1 MSRRKS
7 SIKNITVALIS
18 EAVVALVGF
27 LFPQAIIVNYG
38 SRANGLITSLQQFIQ
53 YFTLIEAGLSGAA
66 MYALYKP
73 LAENDTALIER
84 ILYSAKRMYR
94 KMGVAFVLLVA
105 VASVV
110 YPAFIADTGYPYWM
124 VSLLFCLI
132 GLNGATQLLFIGKYK
147 VLLNASQNSRYVV
160 LLNSV
165 TTCIF
170 SLVIVILSYWQI
182 PVLMTVALGA
192 SAYLLRAWGFHLVVR
207 KKFSQYSYQSTGE
220 EYHFKNQREVFIQ
233 QILTMLVMNAGI
245 LILSFSK
252 TDMAEI
258 SVFTV
263 YNLVL
268 TAVFM
273 LTNAAH
279 NGVSASFGDLIA
291 RQDKA
296 RLRKAY
302 GEYEMLYQVFFV
314 MVFSCVS
321 VLYMPFMRIYTRG
334 FTDAQYV
341 RSTLCMLFS
350 ILGAVWSIR
359 IQQSVIIVAA
369 GKFKEI
375 QRASVIEAA
384 LALILCAS
392 GLFLGGLE
400 GLMIGRIL
408 AAVYRMIDFTRFSHR
423 HVMELNTGFTW
434 KGVAASALVIVGM
447 NRMSTGVL
455 RKLTIDTYGKWIVL
469 AGGVAVFSAIAG
481 LLVSVLLYRKEAMSL
496 IKRFGKRG

>member
-7 SIKNITVALIS
+7 SIKNIVVALIS

-66 MYALYKP
+66 MYALYRP

-84 ILYSAKRMYR
+84 ILYSAKQMYQR
-94 KMGVAFVLLVA
+94 IGGIFVLLIAAACVI
-105 VASVV
+105 
-110 YPAFIADTGYPYWM
+110 YPACIADTGYPYWM

-132 GLNGATQLLFIGKYK
+132 GMNGATQLLFIGKYK

-160 LLNSV
+160 LINSV
-165 TTCIF
+165 TTCVF
-170 SLVIVILSYWQI
+170 SLTIVVLSYWHV
-182 PVLMTVALGA
+182 PVLIAVALGA
-192 SAYLLRAWGFHLVVR
+192 LAYLLRAWGFHLVVR
-207 KKFSQYSYQSTGE
+207 KKFSHYSYQSAAE
-220 EYHFKNQREVFIQ
+220 EYRFENQREVFIQ
-233 QILTMLVMNAGI
+233 QILTMLVMNASI

-273 LTNAAH
+273 LTNAVH

-296 RLRKAY
+296 HLRKAY
-302 GEYEMLYQVFFV
+302 GEYEMLYQVFFI

-321 VLYMPFMRIYTRG
+321 VLYLPFMKIYTRG

-341 RSTLCMLFS
+341 RPALCVLFS
-350 ILGAVWSIR
+350 ILGAVWSVR

-375 QRASVIEAA
+375 QRASIIEAS
-384 LALILCAS
+384 LALILCMA

-423 HVMELNTGFTW
+423 HVMEMNTGFTW
-434 KGVAASALVIVGM
+434 KGVAASALVIIGI
-447 NRMSTGVL
+447 NRLSAGVL
-455 RKLTIDTYGKWIVL
+455 QQLVIDTYGKWILL
-469 AGGVAVFSAIAG
+469 AGGVAAVSAAAG
-481 LLVSVLLYRKEAMSL
+481 LLVSVLLYRNEAASL
-496 IKRFGKRG
+496 LKRFAG